1 MNNFLV
7 PRNIMWAGI
16 VLVALIGLIHLVEAP
31 EHFETATYVGLLFLL
46 NAAGSAL
53 SGYGI
58 YRGAEWGWTLGVLI
72 AIGAFVAYIVSR
84 AVGLP
89 GAPDL
94 TQEEFFEPLG
104 IVSLIVE
111 GLFVVLY
118 ATRVSRRT
126 QPSRIAP
133 NRPTA

>member
-7 PRNIMWAGI
+7 PRNIMLAGI

-31 EHFETATYVGLLFLL
+31 EHFEVVTYVGLLFLV
-46 NAAGSAL
+46 NAAASAL

-58 YRGAEWGWTLGVLI
+58 YRGAEWGWALGALV

-89 GAPDL
+89 GVPGL
-94 TQEEFFEPLG
+94 KQEEFFEPLG

-118 ATRVSRRT
+118 ATRISRRT
-126 QPSRIAP
+126 QSSRTVR
-133 NRPTA
+133 NRSTA